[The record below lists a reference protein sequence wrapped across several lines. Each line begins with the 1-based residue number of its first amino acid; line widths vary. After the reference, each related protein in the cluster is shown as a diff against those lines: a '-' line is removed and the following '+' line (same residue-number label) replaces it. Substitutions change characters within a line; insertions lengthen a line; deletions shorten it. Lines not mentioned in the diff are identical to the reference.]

1 MALKKKGNYRYGDS
15 QSDIHDELRR
25 FSVLNGYEA
34 IHFAGAVCMC
44 GQKIFQLEMDE
55 SEGVAVRLCMACGK
69 RHPIGDSDAYM
80 GDAELEEYG
89 CPCGED
95 QFEISVGVA
104 LYEASEDARWLY
116 VGCRCVACGLTATYG
131 DWKNEFI
138 GFRALLERI

>member
-69 RHPIGDSDAYM
+69 RHPIGDSDAY
-80 GDAELEEYG
+80 
-89 CPCGED
+89 
-95 QFEISVGVA
+95 
-104 LYEASEDARWLY
+104 
-116 VGCRCVACGLTATYG
+116 
-131 DWKNEFI
+131 WKMPS
-138 GFRALLERI
+138 